1 MMSSKIKL
9 ISGAIFVLL
18 LIIIG
23 WVIWTIKIQPGPKGA
38 ELVTELNFWGINPT
52 NTWINYWTGA
62 IPRFEAQNP
71 GVKVL
76 YRKPVSCGESDIISK
91 LDIAFKGNTA
101 PDVFEGPIFLLALG
115 AEKNWFEPLDRYIA
129 GWKDKKDI
137 IDQAYEDG
145 VYRGKTYGVGFS
157 PVLLPI
163 VYRKDYFKEAGL
175 DPERPPETWEELAD
189 CAVKLTKRIGD
200 VVTRSGF
207 NISSD
212 EYLLLVPFVRQN
224 GGNFLTKDGK
234 PAFNTPEWVE
244 ALGYFTDLVAN
255 KKVNI
260 ITDIKEVRAGDSFLQ
275 GRAAISQI
283 WSGQLMNLLKNDP
296 SLRDKIGTIN
306 MKRKKVSVWSG
317 MVFPFISSGSE
328 HKDLAWKF
336 VQFILSPEEM
346 WQRYKETRCPVVRKS
361 LKDRYIEDYPI
372 INKVIWEGIPI
383 GEGVAK
389 VPWMPKV
396 LEQITRAMQESF
408 HEGKPPAQAL
418 NEATERLLK
427 EIDSDPKQM
436 RVY

>member
-1 MMSSKIKL
+1 
-9 ISGAIFVLL
+9 
-18 LIIIG
+18 
-23 WVIWTIKIQPGPKGA
+23 
-38 ELVTELNFWGINPT
+38 
-52 NTWINYWTGA
+52 
-62 IPRFEAQNP
+62 
-71 GVKVL
+71 
-76 YRKPVSCGESDIISK
+76 
-91 LDIAFKGNTA
+91 
-101 PDVFEGPIFLLALG
+101 
-115 AEKNWFEPLDRYIA
+115 
-129 GWKDKKDI
+129 
-137 IDQAYEDG
+137 
-145 VYRGKTYGVGFS
+145 
-157 PVLLPI
+157 
-163 VYRKDYFKEAGL
+163 
-175 DPERPPETWEELAD
+175 
-189 CAVKLTKRIGD
+189 
-200 VVTRSGF
+200 
-207 NISSD
+207 
-212 EYLLLVPFVRQN
+212 FVRQN